1 MGRDCEN
8 AVHAF
13 SMRVWQRSLV
23 SKRQEEAMIDL
34 QDRNHIPSME
44 ELEDLIRNPLFGE
57 LCLEME
63 QRYGVCGKPEFSRCD
78 WERGWNLKFKKS
90 GKSLCVIY
98 PRENYITVMVVVGAK
113 EKGTVEE
120 QLLELSPL
128 LQDVYHHTKE
138 GNGQRWL
145 MIDLEDEGN
154 VYRDVLKLIDI
165 RYQCR

>member
-1 MGRDCEN
+1 
-8 AVHAF
+8 
-13 SMRVWQRSLV
+13 MRVWQRSLV

-44 ELEDLIRNPLFGE
+44 ELEDLIRNPLFGKF
-57 LCLEME
+57 CLEME